1 MGENIG
7 LWVMEQKNSWIK
19 LTMAAIAS
27 AVLLSNCVTSYDQY
41 GRPIQTAD
49 PAAVAIGAVALGA
62 IAYSA
67 GKSDSHQR
75 GHYRSRNYGY
85 RGSHGYHGYRGC
97 R

>member
-1 MGENIG
+1 MKHND
-7 LWVMEQKNSWIK
+7 SWIK
-19 LTMAAIAS
+19 LTMAGIAS

-49 PAAVAIGAVALGA
+49 PAAVAIGAVALGT

-67 GKSDSHQR
+67 GKSDGRHQR

-85 RGSHGYHGYRGC
+85 RGGHGYRGC